1 MTQLHDALNSLGRS
15 AGARGASTIS
25 AGRRTLSLSGHAWRR
40 RYQFSLLVTDS
51 VLILGTLLLTVNLLT
66 LHVSAA
72 RTTTVLGL
80 GASVA
85 VAWILMM
92 SVMRTRDSRL
102 VGTGAG
108 EYKKVIQASLATF
121 AVAAVTVALLA
132 IDHFRGILV
141 LALPAGTLLLLGSRW
156 LWRQWLIQ
164 QSRAGHYLSK
174 VVVVGRPADVRYVV
188 GQLTKKSGAA
198 YAVVGAVYEGKSDP
212 LALQTGDRMVP
223 VVSGLRK
230 IEAFV
235 AHTGADAVIV
245 AGHLRKGSAF
255 IRELGWRLEETSTEL
270 VLASAL
276 TNVAGPRITMRPVEG
291 LPLMHVELPH
301 FTGGRHLLKRA
312 LDILGSAAALIILSP
327 LFLALAVAVKRDSPG
342 PVFFPQERA
351 GKDSN
356 VFTMYKFR
364 SMVTTAED
372 ELALL
377 LQQNQGNGMLF
388 KMRDDPRVTRVGRMI
403 RRYSLDE
410 LPQFWNV
417 LRGDMSLVGPRP
429 PLFSEVSA
437 YQEHTHR
444 RLLIKPGLTGLW
456 QVSGRSDLDWDESV
470 RLDLYYVEN
479 WSVAGDLII
488 MWRTFKVMLK
498 PVGAY

>member
-1 MTQLHDALNSLGRS
+1 MTQLHNALGTAADHPTVGADAR
-15 AGARGASTIS
+15 A
-25 AGRRTLSLSGHAWRR
+25 LSVSGHAWRR
-40 RYQFSLLVTDS
+40 RYQLSLLVTDS

-66 LHVSAA
+66 LNVSAA
-72 RTTTVLGL
+72 RTTNVLAL
-80 GASVA
+80 GVSVA
-85 VAWILMM
+85 VAWIIMM
-92 SVMRTRDSRL
+92 AVMRTRDPRL

-108 EYKKVIQASLATF
+108 EYKRVVRASLATF
-121 AVAAVTVALLA
+121 ALTAVTVVILD
-132 IDHFRGILV
+132 ISHFRGLLV
-141 LALPAGTLLLLGSRW
+141 LALPTGTLLLLGSRW

-174 VVVVGRPADVRYVV
+174 VVVVGRPADVRYVA
-188 GQLTKKSGAA
+188 GQLAKKSGAA
-198 YAVVGAVYEGKSDP
+198 YAVVGAVYEGKSGP
-212 LALQTGDRMVP
+212 AMLQTGDRLVP

-230 IEAFV
+230 IEDFV

-245 AGHLRKGSAF
+245 AGHLRKGSSY
-255 IRELGWRLEETSTEL
+255 IRELGWRLEESSTEL
-270 VLASAL
+270 VLASTL

-291 LPLMHVELPH
+291 LPLMHVELPQ
-301 FTGGRHLLKRA
+301 FAGGRHLLKRA
-312 LDILGSAAALIILSP
+312 LDIMVSAAALIVLSP
-327 LFLALAVAVKRDSPG
+327 LFLALAVAIKRDSPG
-342 PVFFPQERA
+342 PVFFSQERA

-377 LQQNQGNGMLF
+377 LQQNEGNGMLF
-388 KMRDDPRVTRVGRMI
+388 KLREDPRVTRVGKII
-403 RRYSLDE
+403 RKYSLDE

-456 QVSGRSDLDWDESV
+456 QVSGRSDLDWEESV

-479 WSVAGDLII
+479 WSVTGDLII
-488 MWRTFKVMLK
+488 VWRTFKVMFK